1 MNTVI
6 SIMKSA
12 LPCPV
17 YVNRTRNLG
26 ECCVYDYNTTSWNGS
41 RRVVRMKTYIYAD
54 TMERGL
60 ELQDML
66 DRALVPIGDNHLSHT
81 ATSCVRNGG
90 GWLMD
95 GDRHIRIAYY
105 DITLRA

>member
-6 SIMKSA
+6 SIMQSA

-17 YVNRTRNLG
+17 RTNRTRNLG
-26 ECCVYDYNTTSWNGS
+26 ECCVYDWNTTSWNGS

-54 TMERGL
+54 TAERGI
-60 ELQDML
+60 ELQNML
-66 DRALVPIGDNHLSHT
+66 DKALVPLGDRHLSQT
-81 ATSCVRNGG
+81 VTSCVRNGG

>member
-1 MNTVI
+1 MKTVI
-6 SIMKSA
+6 SIMATA

-17 YVNRTRNLG
+17 YANRARGLG
-26 ECCVYDYNTTSWNGS
+26 ECCVFDYNTASWNGS
-41 RRVVRMKTYIYAD
+41 RRTVRMKTQIYAA

-60 ELQDML
+60 ELQEML
-66 DRALVPIGDNHLSHT
+66 DGALVKIGDRHLSQT
-81 ATSCVRNGG
+81 VTECVRNGG
-90 GWLMD
+90 GWLND

>member
-6 SIMKSA
+6 SIMQSA

-17 YVNRTRNLG
+17 RANRTRNLG
-26 ECCVYDYNTTSWNGS
+26 ECCVYDFNTTSWNGS

-60 ELQDML
+60 ELQAML
-66 DRALVPIGDNHLSHT
+66 DKALVPIGDNHLSRT
-81 ATSCVRNGG
+81 VTDCVRNGG
-90 GWLMD
+90 GWLND

-105 DITLRA
+105 DITSRE

>member
-41 RRVVRMKTYIYAD
+41 RRVVRMKTYIYAAS
-54 TMERGL
+54 MERGL

-66 DRALVPIGDNHLSHT
+66 DKALVPIGDNHLSHT

>member
-1 MNTVI
+1 MNSVI
-6 SIMKSA
+6 SIMEAA

-17 YVNRTRNLG
+17 YANRTRNLG
-26 ECCVYDYNTTSWNGS
+26 ECCIYDFNTTSWNGS
-41 RRVVRMKTYIYAD
+41 RRVVRMKTYIYAE

-66 DRALVPIGDNHLSHT
+66 DRALVPVGDNHLSTT
-81 ATSCVRNGG
+81 ATGCVRNGG
-90 GWLMD
+90 GWLND

>member
-6 SIMKSA
+6 EIMKNA
-12 LPCPV
+12 RPCPV
-17 YVNRTRNLG
+17 RANLTRNLT
-26 ECCVYDYNTTSWNGS
+26 ELCVYDYNTTSFNGS
-41 RRVVRMKTYIYAD
+41 RRVVRMKTYIYAA

-60 ELQDML
+60 ELQEML
-66 DRALVPIGDNHLSHT
+66 DKALIPIGDKHLSHT

-90 GWLMD
+90 GWLTD